1 MQARGSCRGNTRRG
15 EYMAIRPDIQ
25 ERARSIIAREI
36 ESIGVLRQL
45 LAEEQRAL
53 AARDLSAINAAVQ
66 KKLDCLK
73 ALDGLERERKAL
85 TAQSG
90 LREWTRLLAAA
101 DPGLL
106 ADWKALAATLRELAE
121 ATATTEKI
129 VSRARHGTQ
138 RLLALL
144 RGQGSETTGVYD
156 RSGRTRDQ
164 ADNRPI
170 TLA

>member
-1 MQARGSCRGNTRRG
+1 MG
-15 EYMAIRPDIQ
+15 IRPDIQ
-25 ERARSIIAREI
+25 ERARSIIARDI
-36 ESIGVLRQL
+36 ESIGLLQQL
-45 LAEEQRAL
+45 LAEEQQAL
-53 AARDLSAINAAVQ
+53 AARDLSAINAVVP
-66 KKLDCLK
+66 KKLECLK

-90 LREWTRLLAAA
+90 LREWNRLLAAA

-106 ADWKALAATLRELAE
+106 VEWKALAVKLRELAE
-121 ATATTEKI
+121 TTATTEKI

-138 RLLALL
+138 RLLALM
-144 RGQGSETTGVYD
+144 RGQGNEATGVYD
-156 RSGRTRDQ
+156 RSGRTRGQ